1 MEHGICRQVLVGVG
15 NLKAQIKR
23 LKVETF
29 NRKKISHDEL
39 WFKAHEDRTQDLHI
53 SRMVDKMVKSRNMDW
68 AIEK

>member
-1 MEHGICRQVLVGVG
+1 MNMEHGICRQVLVGVG

-39 WFKAHEDRTQDLHI
+39 WFKAHEDRT
-53 SRMVDKMVKSRNMDW
+53 
-68 AIEK
+68 